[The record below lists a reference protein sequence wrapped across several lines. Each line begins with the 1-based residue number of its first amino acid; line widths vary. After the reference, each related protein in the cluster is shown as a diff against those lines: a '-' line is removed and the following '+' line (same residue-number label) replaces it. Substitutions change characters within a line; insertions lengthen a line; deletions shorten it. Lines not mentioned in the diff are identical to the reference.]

1 MSRHYDMVSWSE
13 EEIHAFTEN
22 DESRPLPTS
31 KRVTRTEKIFLHFT
45 EELSYYCHLSKN
57 LYNQATYLIKQGLD
71 NSGTWLRYKTL
82 WDQLKDSPNYKNL
95 PAQTAQQT
103 LRKVDQNWNAFFR
116 ANKDY
121 KEHPEKYLGPPRPP
135 RYKPTNGE
143 FQLIFTNQQ
152 VRIRKGMFKLPRKLN
167 LEVQTRLSRHIP
179 LRGARILPRGTG
191 YLLEILYSKE
201 VPEPEPTQERIA
213 AINIGVTNLV
223 TMANNIGV
231 DPIVVKGGIIKAI
244 NQWFNKELSRLQS
257 IYGQQGRKSGA
268 KLRTL
273 QRKRDAQINDYF
285 HKTSRET
292 INECIDLMIDTLVI
306 GYNPLW
312 KQNVN
317 IGKRNNQNFVNIP
330 FHKLIQQ
337 LQYKAEEI
345 GINVII
351 IEEGYT
357 SKCSFLD
364 LEPIKEH
371 QKYQGK
377 RVKRGLYRS
386 KNGMLLNADVNSAYN
401 ILRKVVPNAFAEGI
415 ADVGLHPICVPI
427 WTSDYM

>member
-1 MSRHYDMVSWSE
+1 MVSWSE
-13 EEIHAFTEN
+13 EETYALTEN
-22 DESRPLPTS
+22 DETMPFPTF
-31 KRVTRTEKIFLHFT
+31 KQVTRTEKIFLPFI

-57 LYNQATYLIKQGLD
+57 LYNQATYLIKQELEK
-71 NSGTWLRYKTL
+71 SGTWLRYKAL

-103 LRKVDQNWNAFFR
+103 LRKVDQNWKAFFR

-121 KEHPEKYLGPPRPP
+121 KDHPEKYLGAPSPP
-135 RYKPTNGE
+135 RYKPKNGE
-143 FQLIFTNQQ
+143 FQLLFTHQQ
-152 VRIRKGMFKLPRKLN
+152 VRIRKGLVKLPRKLN

-213 AINIGVTNLV
+213 AIDLGVTNLV

-244 NQWFNKELSRLQS
+244 NQWFNKERSRLQR
-257 IYGQQGRKSGA
+257 IYDRQGRKSGT

-273 QRKRDAQINDYF
+273 QRKRDRQIDDYF

-292 INECIDLMIDTLVI
+292 INECLDLMIDTLVI
-306 GYNPLW
+306 GYNALW

-317 IGKRNNQNFVNIP
+317 IGKRNTQNFVNIP
-330 FHKLIQQ
+330 FYKLIQQ
-337 LQYKAEEI
+337 LQYKAEEV
-345 GINVII
+345 GIRVII
-351 IEEGYT
+351 TEEGYT

-364 LEPIKEH
+364 LEPIKKH
-371 QKYQGK
+371 KQYLGK
-377 RVKRGLYRS
+377 RINRGLYRS
-386 KNGMLLNADVNSAYN
+386 KHGTLLNADVNSAYN

-415 ADVGLHPICVPI
+415 VDVGLHPKCIHI
-427 WTSDYM
+427 WPNETGDYLI